1 VSPRRTGTG
10 GGSSDFGAPE
20 LPSIPSGPLV
30 RPGGGTGTV
39 SSTATSWAQRDLPLA
54 TEEAYYRSLAERS
67 REKPQIELLTFM
79 LGEQEYA
86 LGIRLL
92 REIIRMPRVTPVP
105 RVVPFVLGV
114 ISLRGGIVPVVDL
127 RVRLRLPPA
136 PDPPPGLAGLPG
148 NASRRIL
155 VVSRDGES
163 FGLLV
168 DRVKHVV
175 RMPAGEIE
183 PPPAGLSGVELEFLH
198 GLGRYRDRL
207 IILLDLDPVL
217 AFRAEEGGST

>member
-1 VSPRRTGTG
+1 M
-10 GGSSDFGAPE
+10 
-20 LPSIPSGPLV
+20 LPSGP
-30 RPGGGTGTV
+30 GGAGGL
-39 SSTATSWAQRDLPLA
+39 TAGAGERARTWSHRDLPLA
-54 TEEAYYRSLAERS
+54 TEEAYYRSLAERA
-67 REKPQIELLTFM
+67 RERPQIELLTFM
-79 LGEQEYA
+79 LGDQEYA

-92 REIIRMPRVTPVP
+92 REIIRVPRVTPVP
-105 RVVPFVLGV
+105 RVVPFVLGI

-127 RVRLRLPPA
+127 RTRLRLPASPTEEEH
-136 PDPPPGLAGLPG
+136 G
-148 NASRRIL
+148 NSHRRIL

-168 DRVKHVV
+168 DRVNHVV
-175 RMPAGEIE
+175 RMPAAEIE

-217 AFRAEEGGST
+217 AFRAEDAGP